1 MNEENLNEVHG
12 MRYKTVD
19 EIRGPLLHCEN
30 VGDVAYNERVE
41 VTLPSGRKVSG
52 TVLEAH
58 SNKAI
63 VQVYGETEGLSLD
76 SNVEFTGDVFKVT
89 LSPDLIGRIF
99 DGSFNPR
106 DNLPEPLGEEEREVH
121 YSVINPAAR
130 EPPSEFIQTGIS
142 AIDGMNSLVRG
153 QKLPIFSVTGL
164 PHNRMAAQIARQAT
178 VLGEEEE
185 FALVFCAMGLKN
197 EEYRFFR
204 NEFRESGAL
213 NRSVMILN
221 LADDPM
227 VERTLAPKIALT
239 IAEYLAFEQ
248 DMHILVIL
256 TDMTKYG
263 EALRQIS
270 VAREEIPAR
279 KGYPGY
285 LYSDLAS
292 IYERCGKIK
301 EGEGSVTLMPILT
314 MPGGDMTHPIP
325 DLTGYITEGQL
336 ILEEE
341 LQARGIYP
349 PINVLPS
356 LSILMKDGIGEGK
369 TRGDHPDLQNQLYKS
384 YSEGV
389 EARRLSRI
397 VGEVGLSD
405 REKRRLEFAKK
416 FEQEFVNQDPQENR
430 SIEETFEIGWELLSL
445 LPQEELVRIDPKY
458 IEKYYPSK
466 GK

>member
-1 MNEENLNEVHG
+1 MTENRQG
-12 MRYKTVD
+12 MHFKTVN
-19 EIRGPLLHCEN
+19 EIKGPLLFCEG
-30 VGDVAYNERVE
+30 VGDAAYNERVRI
-41 VTLPSGRKVSG
+41 TLSSGRTVEG

-58 SNKAI
+58 SDKAV
-63 VQVYGETEGLSLD
+63 VQVFGETEGLSLD
-76 SNVEFTGDVFKVT
+76 SSVHFTGDIFKVP
-89 LSPDLIGRIF
+89 LSPDLIGRVF
-99 DGSFNPR
+99 DGSFRPR
-106 DNLPEPLGEEEREVH
+106 DDLPEPLGEERRGVH
-121 YSVINPAAR
+121 YSVMNPAAR
-130 EPPSEFIQTGIS
+130 NPPNEFIQTGIS
-142 AIDGMNSLVRG
+142 AIDGLNSLVRG

-164 PHNRMAAQIARQAT
+164 PHNRIAAQIARQAT

-197 EEYRFFR
+197 EEYQFFR
-204 NEFRESGAL
+204 NEFEETGAL

-227 VERTLAPKIALT
+227 IERTLAPKIALT
-239 IAEYLAFEQ
+239 VAEYLAFEQ
-248 DMHILVIL
+248 HMHILVIL

-285 LYSDLAS
+285 LYSDLAE
-292 IYERCGKIK
+292 IYERCGRIK
-301 EGEGSVTLMPILT
+301 GKEGSVTLMPILT

-349 PINVLPS
+349 PMNVLPS
-356 LSILMKDGIGEGK
+356 LSRLMKDGIGEGK
-369 TRGDHPDLQNQLYKS
+369 TRPDHPDLQNQLYKN

-405 REKRRLEFAKK
+405 RERQRLEFARE
-416 FEQEFVNQDPQENR
+416 FEQKFVKQGPYENR
-430 SIEETFEIGWELLSL
+430 SIEETLEIGWDLLL
-445 LPQEELVRIDPKY
+445 RLPKEELVRIEPKW
-458 IEKYYPSK
+458 IEKYYPE
-466 GK
+466 

>member
-1 MNEENLNEVHG
+1 MNESKYG
-12 MRYKTVD
+12 MSYKTID
-19 EIRGPLLHCEN
+19 EIRGPLLFCEN

-41 VTLPSGRKVSG
+41 ITLSSGRKVSG

-58 SNKAI
+58 SDKAV
-63 VQVYGETEGLSLD
+63 VQVFGETEGLSLD
-76 SNVEFTGDVFKVT
+76 SSVHFTGDVFNVS
-89 LSPDLIGRIF
+89 LSPELIGRVF
-99 DGSFNPR
+99 DGSFRPL
-106 DNLPEPLGEEEREVH
+106 DGLPKPMGEEEREIH

-130 EPPSEFIQTGIS
+130 VPPNEFIQTGIS

-164 PHNRMAAQIARQAT
+164 PHNRIAAQIARQAT
-178 VLGEEEE
+178 VLGKEEE

-204 NEFRESGAL
+204 EEFEETGAL

-227 VERTLAPKIALT
+227 IERTLAPRIALT

-248 DMHILVIL
+248 NMHILVIL

-263 EALRQIS
+263 EAVRQIS

-285 LYSDLAS
+285 LYSDLAE
-292 IYERCGKIK
+292 IYERCGRVKGK
-301 EGEGSVTLMPILT
+301 QGSITLMPILT
-314 MPGGDMTHPIP
+314 MPGGDMSHPIP

-349 PINVLPS
+349 PMNVLPS
-356 LSILMKDGIGEGK
+356 LSRLMKDGIGEGK
-369 TRGDHPDLQNQLYKS
+369 TRPDHPDLQSQLYKS
-384 YSEGV
+384 YSEGIK
-389 EARRLSRI
+389 ARRLSRI
-397 VGEVGLSD
+397 VGEVGLSE
-405 REKRRLEFAKK
+405 RERRRLKFAKK
-416 FEQEFVNQDPQENR
+416 FESRFVNQGPHENR
-430 SIEETFEIGWELLSL
+430 SIEETLRIGWDLLSL
-445 LPQEELVRIDPKY
+445 LPEEELVRIDPNW
-458 IEKYYPSK
+458 IEEYYPSEK
-466 GK
+466 